1 MSKHTIVLDFSGNEE
16 PEYSANMQLLGGK
29 IVAVAFADGL
39 ERVEFLEQQSDDLLE
54 ALEEI
59 FSDVKQGAIPD
70 YDDPW
75 FERARA
81 AIAKAKGEKA

>member
-54 ALEEI
+54 ALETCLLIVEHLAKD
-59 FSDVKQGAIPD
+59 SAPD
-70 YDDPW
+70 TIDA
-75 FERARA
+75 ARA